1 VQRHLVL
8 VVRIDSFHDV
18 DFACVRPLEV
28 GAEQPERGPD
38 LPSWVGGTHVKVPEH
53 TNGTAVGHV
62 DEVRYNEGAY
72 SVCVLRGDSDLVKRV
87 VSSESTYKKDLPTE
101 GR

>member
-1 VQRHLVL
+1 
-8 VVRIDSFHDV
+8 
-18 DFACVRPLEV
+18 
-28 GAEQPERGPD
+28 
-38 LPSWVGGTHVKVPEH
+38 VKVPEH